1 MISTWAVFWICVAV
15 ILVSANWST
24 VVSERMKY
32 KYKRENNNARSKTKK
47 ETTKLH

>member
-24 VVSERMKY
+24 VVSENIKL
-32 KYKRENNNARSKTKK
+32 KAKIRELKCRK
-47 ETTKLH
+47 